1 MPTIATSTVHAAL
14 ARAAEHLLSAAG
26 PDGIVSRKDVR
37 AKLLSLEGPERDLV
51 DMLYRF
57 IDTRDSARSARVTKR
72 DIDAQLAHI
81 KTELVDR
88 YDLDNNGLSEDEVA
102 RMSDLGKLAVTL
114 ARTLKTA
121 TAPADAATKPA
132 ATAPSAEATGLTG
145 EALAQKIGSLA
156 SGLFLDDFGSEGG
169 QRLEAFHAAAKLSQL
184 TRETFRAALSL
195 TDRPEHE
202 IVRFEPADRC
212 LGRLVHVAEWEER
225 RAQGEE
231 LVQFMKANL
240 REIKALVL
248 GKDGEEMLVSHPAYV
263 VGIDAAG
270 NLVGLKSAVIWT

>member
-1 MPTIATSTVHAAL
+1 MTTIATSAVHAAL
-14 ARAAEHLLSAAG
+14 ARAAEHLRSAAG

-37 AKLLSLEGPERDLV
+37 VKLLSLEGPERDLV

-72 DIDAQLAHI
+72 DIDAELAYI

-121 TAPADAATKPA
+121 TAPADAPP
-132 ATAPSAEATGLTG
+132 APSAEATGLTG

-156 SGLFLDDFGSEGG
+156 SGLYLDDFGSEGG

-184 TRETFRAALSL
+184 TRETFRSTLSL

-225 RAQGEE
+225 RTQGEE
-231 LVQFMKANL
+231 LVQFMKTNL
-240 REIKALVL
+240 REIKAVVL
-248 GKDGEEMLVSHPAYV
+248 GRDSGGDDEEVSAEHPAYV